1 MKKSQTQSVSLFLLG
16 DARIVTPKSVITPSA
31 ELVFATGLYLML
43 EARETIARR
52 TLEELLWPIA
62 PGKVASHRLRQ
73 TLFKLRRSGFPLEPL
88 GRTKVLFTGTSVA
101 IDFEERGRTDGLKVK
116 RDSSHLTILPGFN
129 PSFSSAYSQWLDGI
143 KARFEAVLVSE
154 TLAHI
159 AALRISGKWV
169 EVEMA
174 TRDLLRYA
182 PENEEATL
190 ALAEAL
196 AMRGDKIQGVRVL
209 DDYLKSIG
217 KASSELRLS
226 ATVMR
231 RRIVEQTS
239 LRDPDIRVETPL
251 IGREPF
257 LARLSALLNTSRHRR
272 PRVALIYGDPGIG
285 KSRLITDFFAFAS
298 LQGVTCHKVTC
309 RSTDAARPLA
319 VLLELIPLL
328 RSMRGAIGSS
338 PDTLEF
344 FDTLTTHRPNKSD
357 ARESRRHAELSNAGI
372 DAAMLDII
380 DAVTEESSVVVA
392 IEDCQWIDSAS
403 AVVLV
408 RLLERL
414 TNQRLFVLLTSRG
427 PLGTTLNELKPAPE
441 EIELPALGRSS
452 AEDLIQVIVQQRGAI
467 VGSDYLTWCIN
478 VAEGNPF
485 FLHELANHWL
495 ETGEEHAAPP
505 SLKSVLRQRL
515 SRLSPNSLQLLQ
527 TCAILENQSSL
538 DNLEEVLGYPA
549 HELLHSIHELSSA
562 GMVSLD
568 QSEPHG
574 STDGRLSSRHALLS
588 DVALDRLTQPARAY
602 LHRRA
607 ARVLERHID
616 ENGDA
621 STLWSCAKHWQ
632 LAGDNAQ
639 ALRLATSCANHLLE
653 AGLSNDAAEAFSKA
667 QRYCI
672 TDADLLKNLEGQAT
686 SYYRSSNW
694 PLATATIQDA
704 RSLKKK
710 VHPTASQHDDL
721 ELMQLRADWQTMNW
735 DDILSRSLRCLDAL
749 DSSARHRIE
758 AGVMALMMLSFSGE
772 KARAT
777 DIISRIDEAGLKL
790 DNDADVLLQAR
801 MVFHTNWG
809 SFDKAVTA
817 ASALI
822 EHQRKRSDIGSL
834 FRSLCNAAVTFRA
847 AGLFDKAA
855 AVLREALEL
864 ADRHDL
870 HLSKSRALP
879 MLANMSL
886 ELGQVQDARKWLREL
901 EECPIGPDD
910 KLGQAEIS
918 AISARIA
925 LLEHRYDDAQTLVDR
940 DLSYMRHDQV
950 PHRRAYM
957 AALRVAVELAV
968 SNKASKESLVLLE
981 SAHVQSRANVFQAFA
996 TYALHVGLISVGKN
1010 ERADEILDE
1019 YVNTY
1024 RREPWPAPQHLLA
1037 FLESLLAG
1045 PQVRSSRSRR
1055 RLGSY
1060 AAED

>member
-1 MKKSQTQSVSLFLLG
+1 MTKSQTHGISLFLLG
-16 DARIVTPKSVITPSA
+16 DARIVTPTSVIVPSA
-31 ELVFATGLYLML
+31 ELVFATGLYLVL
-43 EARETIARR
+43 EQSGTIQRR
-52 TLEELLWPIA
+52 ALEELLWPA
-62 PGKVASHRLRQ
+62 ASSKVASHRLRQ
-73 TLFKLRRSGFPLEPL
+73 TLFKLRRLGFPLEPV
-88 GRTKVLFTGTSVA
+88 GRTKVLFTGSPVS
-101 IDFEERGRTDGLKVK
+101 IDFEHRGRSDGSKTY
-116 RDSSHLTILPGFN
+116 RDSLRLTILPGFN
-129 PSFSSAYSQWLDGI
+129 PSFSSSYSQWLDATR
-143 KARFEAVLVSE
+143 ARFEAVLVSE
-154 TLAHI
+154 TLSHI
-159 AALRISGKWV
+159 AALRLSGKWV
-169 EVEMA
+169 EVEAA
-174 TRDLLRYA
+174 TRHLLRQA

-209 DDYLKSIG
+209 DDYLTSIG
-217 KASSELRLS
+217 KGSSDLRLS

-231 RRIVEQTS
+231 RRIVEQMS
-239 LRDPDIRVETPL
+239 LRKHDIPVDTPL
-251 IGREPF
+251 VGREQF
-257 LARLSALLNTSRHRR
+257 LARLSGLLNTSRHRR
-272 PRVALIYGDPGIG
+272 PRVALIFGEPGIG
-285 KSRLITDFFAFAS
+285 KTRLISDFFSFAS

-319 VLLELIPLL
+319 VLLELVPLL
-328 RSMRGAIGSS
+328 RGMRGAIGSS
-338 PDTLEF
+338 PETLEF
-344 FDTLTTHRPNKSD
+344 FDTLTTHRPNRPD
-357 ARESRRHAELSNAGI
+357 ARESRPHAELSNAGM
-372 DAAMLDII
+372 DAAMLDIV

-403 AVVLV
+403 AIVLV
-408 RLLERL
+408 RLFERL

-427 PLGTTLNELKPAPE
+427 PLGTTLTELKPAPE

-452 AEDLIQVIVQQRGAI
+452 AEDLMRVIVQQRGAT
-467 VGSDYLTWCIN
+467 VGSDYLAWCIN
-478 VAEGNPF
+478 VADGNPF

-495 ETGEEHAAPP
+495 ETGEEHVAPP
-505 SLKSVLRQRL
+505 SLKSVLGQRL

-527 TCAILENQSSL
+527 TCAVLENHSTL

-562 GMVSLD
+562 GMVSID
-568 QSEPHG
+568 QTEPHG
-574 STDGRLSSRHALLS
+574 SIDGRLSSRHALLS
-588 DVALDRLTQPARAY
+588 DVALNRLTQPARAY

-653 AGLSNDAAEAFSKA
+653 AGLSSDAAEAFEKA
-667 QRYCI
+667 QRYCM
-672 TDADLLKNLEGQAT
+672 TEADLLKNLEGQAT

-694 PLATATIQDA
+694 PLATTTIRDA

-710 VHPTASQHDDL
+710 VFPTASQHDDL

-735 DDILSRSLRCLDAL
+735 DDILSRSLRCLEAREA
-749 DSSARHRIE
+749 SARHRVE

-772 KARAT
+772 KARAKH
-777 DIISRIDEAGLKL
+777 IISQIDEVGVGL
-790 DNDADVLLQAR
+790 DSDEDVLLQAR

-809 SFDKAVTA
+809 SFEDAISA

-822 EHQRKRSDIGSL
+822 EYQRKQSDIGSL

-847 AGLFDKAA
+847 AGLFDEAA
-855 AVLREALEL
+855 ALLQEALEL

-886 ELGQVQDARKWLREL
+886 ELGQLQEARKWLREL
-901 EECPIGPDD
+901 EECPIGPGDR
-910 KLGQAEIS
+910 LGQAEIC

-925 LLEHRYDDAQTLVDR
+925 LLERRFNDAQLLVDR

-968 SNKASKESLVLLE
+968 SSRASHESLNDLE
-981 SAHVQSRANVFQAFA
+981 TAHVQSRANVFQAFA
-996 TYALHVGLISVGKN
+996 TYALYVGLISVGRKD
-1010 ERADEILDE
+1010 RAEEILNE
-1019 YVNTY
+1019 YVNCY
-1024 RREPWPAPQHLLA
+1024 RREPWPAPQHLLV
-1037 FLESLLAG
+1037 FMQSLIAG
-1045 PQVRSSRSRR
+1045 PPSRAKRSQRR
-1055 RLGSY
+1055 
-1060 AAED
+1060 

>member
-1 MKKSQTQSVSLFLLG
+1 MRISQTQSISLFLLG

-31 ELVFATGLYLML
+31 ELVFATGLYLVL
-43 EARETIARR
+43 EASGTIARR
-52 TLEELLWPIA
+52 ALEELLWPTV
-62 PGKVASHRLRQ
+62 PSKLASHRLRQ
-73 TLFKLRRSGFPLEPL
+73 TLFKLRRLGFPLEPL
-88 GRTKVLFTGTSVA
+88 GRTKVSFTGTPVS
-101 IDFEERGRTDGLKVK
+101 IDFEHRERTDGLKAQ
-116 RDSSHLTILPGFN
+116 RDSLRHTILPGFN
-129 PSFSSAYSQWLDGI
+129 PSFSSSYSQWLDATR
-143 KARFEAVLVSE
+143 ARFEAVLVSE
-154 TLAHI
+154 SLSHI
-159 AALRISGKWV
+159 AALRLSGKWV
-169 EVEMA
+169 EVEAA
-174 TRDLLRYA
+174 TRDLLRHA

-209 DDYLKSIG
+209 DDYLTSIG

-226 ATVMR
+226 ATVMK

-239 LRDPDIRVETPL
+239 LREHDIPVDTPL
-251 IGREPF
+251 VGREQF
-257 LARLSALLNTSRHRR
+257 LARLSGLLNTSRHRR
-272 PRVALIYGDPGIG
+272 PRVALLYGEPGIG
-285 KSRLITDFFAFAS
+285 KSRLISDFFSFAS

-319 VLLELIPLL
+319 VLLELVPLL

-344 FDTLTTHRPNKSD
+344 FDTLTTHRPNRPD
-357 ARESRRHAELSNAGI
+357 ARESRPHAELSNAGI
-372 DAAMLDII
+372 DAAMLDIV

-414 TNQRLFVLLTSRG
+414 TNQRLFVLFTSRE
-427 PLGTTLNELKPAPE
+427 PLGTTLSELKPAPE

-452 AEDLIQVIVQQRGAI
+452 AEDLMRVIVQQRGAT
-467 VGSDYLTWCIN
+467 VGSDYLAWCIN

-495 ETGEEHAAPP
+495 ETGEEHVAPP
-505 SLKSVLRQRL
+505 SLKSVLGQRL
-515 SRLSPNSLQLLQ
+515 SRLSPSSLQLLQ
-527 TCAILENQSSL
+527 TCAVLENHSTL

-562 GMVSLD
+562 GMVSID
-568 QSEPHG
+568 QTEPHG
-574 STDGRLSSRHALLS
+574 SIDGRLSSRHALLS

-653 AGLSNDAAEAFSKA
+653 AGLSNDAAEAFNKA
-667 QRYCI
+667 QRYCM
-672 TDADLLKNLEGQAT
+672 TEADQLKNLEGQAT

-694 PLATATIQDA
+694 PLATTTIRDA

-710 VHPTASQHDDL
+710 VFPAASQHDDL

-735 DDILSRSLRCLDAL
+735 DDILSRSLRCLDAKEA
-749 DSSARHRIE
+749 SARHRVE

-772 KARAT
+772 RAKAKH
-777 DIISRIDEAGLKL
+777 IISRIDEVGLEL
-790 DNDADVLLQAR
+790 DSDEDVLLQAR

-809 SFDKAVTA
+809 SFEDAISA

-822 EHQRKRSDIGSL
+822 EHQRRRSDIGSL

-847 AGLFDKAA
+847 AGLFDEAA
-855 AVLREALEL
+855 ALLQEALEL

-886 ELGQVQDARKWLREL
+886 ELGQLEEARKWLREL

-910 KLGQAEIS
+910 RLGQAEIC

-925 LLEHRYDDAQTLVDR
+925 LLEHRYNDAQILVDR

-968 SNKASKESLVLLE
+968 SSKASHESLSDLE
-981 SAHVQSRANVFQAFA
+981 TAHVQSRANVFQAFA
-996 TYALHVGLISVGKN
+996 TYALYVGLISVGRN
-1010 ERADEILDE
+1010 DRADEILDE
-1019 YVNTY
+1019 YVNSY
-1024 RREPWPAPQHLLA
+1024 RREPWPAPQHLLV
-1037 FLESLLAG
+1037 FMQSLIAG
-1045 PQVRSSRSRR
+1045 PPSRSKRSRR
-1055 RLGSY
+1055 R
-1060 AAED
+1060 